1 MKQSWLWKHVE
12 SRVGDR
18 VRRMMRGNETGV
30 AMLMALIFVVILIVT
45 TTLVASVLIA
55 QFAPYRRNTQNAQA
69 AVVAENG
76 LQNGLS
82 YLREAESGASGLL
95 PSTTTDLSKAS
106 QDDEYTVDTTSS
118 SGVKVVLNNA
128 SDTTSTTSTAS
139 TADYTTRN
147 WTYSVTIQFYKD
159 NPKDYTASEL
169 VSKALTPGDVRAKT
183 NVNYAAV
190 TSSAYFA
197 RYANGRTSSTK
208 PVRVVWA
215 VCKFGTTGGHG
226 GGGGSG
232 GGPNGGRIGMGFY
245 ASAPYSQTR
254 WSGQPT
260 WREINIDFING
271 ISSNGNEQGPV
282 NYKNPISNSSDA
294 MSSTTLMNPA
304 NQSCMLATSKVITKV
319 ESLSAMLDPNGK
331 PVEGSALIVLPQAYK
346 QNSGVEEYT
355 YTPQCQSAGE
365 YKNLNNWVYKD
376 DDSIRPVADQ
386 SLCVTGVPISET
398 GGGNRIATLQECGN
412 SYGPNYGH
420 KNYYTDPSKAD
431 QNAEKEDHNSLINK
445 YQKWAFYNGFINAGY
460 LNDSGY
466 MDGPISAESK
476 TRFSH
481 LEVSS
486 KAHIGE
492 DLSYGHTAGHMAASI
507 SDFASLEAH
516 VVVATQWN
524 SNFGSAG
531 TWYEVDSD
539 MSDATA
545 SFGQAGEA
553 GYNTQQ
559 IVNASSGF
567 CITSNDSGDDAYTDT
582 CKVRGGVFDPF
593 CYRSVITGQALPDKK
608 FGTGVSYYC
617 PVAGN
622 WDESAGKWRWKTD
635 QVEYNEDES
644 TDGSGIQTKLW
655 TYTGADASSKKC
667 YGFDGSGNFKLMDC
681 VVAPEF
687 TRYNDKADKYKN
699 RGTFQLG
706 GKCLTE
712 IYPGDL
718 VGDHTN
724 LRPVYSRSDG
734 HPAIKLMTCAT
745 DGSDS
750 DRDAVRVTDY
760 LKRNIK
766 SQKWNSHVS
775 VTEDDPTYC
784 DEGAGTASLC
794 HGGSESEGKG
804 GLTPGSNGFI
814 FTRELTRDG
823 SI

>member
-76 LQNGLS
+76 LQSGLS
-82 YLREAESGASGLL
+82 YLREAEAPPSSLL
-95 PSTTTDLSKAS
+95 PSTTTDTSKAAL
-106 QDDEYTVDTTSS
+106 DDEYTVDATSS

-159 NPKDYTASEL
+159 NPKNYTASEL

-215 VCKFGTTGGHG
+215 VCKFGTGDHG
-226 GGGGSG
+226 GGGGSVD
-232 GGPNGGRIGMGFY
+232 GPNGGRIGMGFY
-245 ASAPYSQTR
+245 ASAPYVKSR
-254 WSGQPT
+254 WTMEPT
-260 WREINIDFING
+260 WKEINIDF
-271 ISSNGNEQGPV
+271 SSGVSDNGNEQGPV
-282 NYKNPISNSSDA
+282 NYQHASSVSDA
-294 MSSTTLMNPA
+294 MSATTLMNPA
-304 NQSCMLATSKVITKV
+304 NQTCMLATTKVITKV
-319 ESLSAMLDPNGK
+319 ESLSDMLNPNGK

-346 QNSGVEEYT
+346 QDSGKEEYT

-398 GGGNRIATLQECGN
+398 GGGNRIATLQKCGK
-412 SYGPNYGH
+412 SYGPN
-420 KNYYTDPSKAD
+420 NQPDYYTDSAKTA
-431 QNAEKEDHNSLINK
+431 QNAEKDDPDSLLNK

-466 MDGPISAESK
+466 MDGPISADKK

-481 LEVSS
+481 IEVSTKLS
-486 KAHIGE
+486 IDD
-492 DLSYGHTAGHMAASI
+492 DLSHGLNAGHSAGHIA
-507 SDFASLEAH
+507 DFASLNAR
-516 VVVATQWN
+516 VVVATLWDYN
-524 SNFGSAG
+524 LGSAQA
-531 TWYEVDSD
+531 WYDVDGD
-539 MSDATA
+539 MTDATA

-593 CYRSVITGQALPDKK
+593 CYRSVITGKDLQDKK
-608 FGTGVSYYC
+608 FGTGVSHYC

-622 WDESAGKWRWKTD
+622 WDENAKKWRWKTD
-635 QVEYNEDES
+635 QVEYHEDES
-644 TDGSGIQTKLW
+644 TNGSGIQTKLW
-655 TYTGADASSKKC
+655 TYTGADESSIKC

-687 TRYNDKADKYKN
+687 TRYNDNAGKYKN

-718 VGDHTN
+718 VGDHNN

-745 DGSDS
+745 AGDEPDPG
-750 DRDAVRVTDY
+750 AVRVTDY

-775 VTEDDPTYC
+775 VTEDDPRYC
-784 DEGAGTASLC
+784 VEGRGTASLC
-794 HGGSESEGKG
+794 HSGSESRKG
-804 GLTPGSNGFI
+804 TFTPGSNGFV

>member
-18 VRRMMRGNETGV
+18 VRRMMRGNEIGV

-76 LQNGLS
+76 LQSGLS
-82 YLREAESGASGLL
+82 YLREAEAGASSLL

-215 VCKFGTTGGHG
+215 VCKFGTPGGSG
-226 GGGGSG
+226 GGG

-245 ASAPYSQTR
+245 ASAPYVQSR
-254 WSGQPT
+254 WETEPT
-260 WREINIDFING
+260 WKEINIDF
-271 ISSNGNEQGPV
+271 SSGVSNNGNEQGSV
-282 NYKNPISNSSDA
+282 NYQHASSVSDA
-294 MSSTTLMNPA
+294 MFATTSMNPA
-304 NQSCMLATSKVITKV
+304 NQTCMLATTKVITKV
-319 ESLSAMLDPNGK
+319 ESLSDMLDPNGK

-346 QNSGVEEYT
+346 QDSGHDEYT

-398 GGGNRIATLQECGN
+398 GGGNRIATLQKCGN

-420 KNYYTDPSKAD
+420 KNYYTDSTKAD
-431 QNAEKEDHNSLINK
+431 QNAEKEDPNSLINK

-460 LNDSGY
+460 LNDSGF
-466 MDGPISAESK
+466 MNGQISADRK

-481 LEVSS
+481 IEVST

-492 DLSYGHTAGHMAASI
+492 DLSYGHTAGHSAGHIA
-507 SDFASLEAH
+507 DFASLDAR

-524 SNFGSAG
+524 YDLGSVQAWYDDAG
-531 TWYEVDSD
+531 D
-539 MSDATA
+539 MTDATA

-567 CITSNDSGDDAYTDT
+567 CITSNDSGNDAYTDT

-593 CYRSVITGQALPDKK
+593 CYRSVITGKALPDKK

-622 WDESAGKWRWKTD
+622 WDDSAGKWRWKTD
-635 QVEYNEDES
+635 QVEYYEDES
-644 TDGSGIQTKLW
+644 PNGSGIQTKLW

-681 VVAPEF
+681 VSAPEF
-687 TRYNDKADKYKN
+687 TRYNDKADRYKN

-718 VGDHTN
+718 AGDHTN

-734 HPAIKLMTCAT
+734 RPAIKLMTCAT
-745 DGSDS
+745 DSDDL

-794 HGGSESEGKG
+794 HGGSESF
-804 GLTPGSNGFI
+804 TPGSNGFI
-814 FTRELTRDG
+814 FTRALTRDG

>member
-82 YLREAESGASGLL
+82 YLREAEAGASSLL

-215 VCKFGTTGGHG
+215 VCKFGTSGVG
-226 GGGGSG
+226 GGNSN
-232 GGPNGGRIGMGFY
+232 PNGGRIGMGFY
-245 ASAPYSQTR
+245 ASAPYVKSR
-254 WSGQPT
+254 WTTEPT
-260 WREINIDFING
+260 WKEINIDF
-271 ISSNGNEQGPV
+271 SSGVSDNGNEQGPV
-282 NYKNPISNSSDA
+282 NYQHASSVADA
-294 MSSTTLMNPA
+294 MSATTLMNPA
-304 NQSCMLATSKVITKV
+304 NQTCMLATTKVITKV
-319 ESLSAMLDPNGK
+319 ESLSDMLDPNGK

-346 QNSGVEEYT
+346 QDSGKEEYT
-355 YTPQCQSAGE
+355 YTPQCESAGD
-365 YKNLNNWVYKD
+365 YQNLNNWVYD
-376 DDSIRPVADQ
+376 SDDSIRPVADQ

-398 GGGNRIATLQECGN
+398 GGGNRIATLQKCGN
-412 SYGPNYGH
+412 SYGPN
-420 KNYYTDPSKAD
+420 NQSDYYTDSAKTA
-431 QNAEKEDHNSLINK
+431 QNAEKDDPDSLLNK

-466 MDGPISAESK
+466 MDGPISADKK

-481 LEVSS
+481 IEVST
-486 KAHIGE
+486 KLNIGD
-492 DLSYGHTAGHMAASI
+492 DLSHGLSAGHSAGHIA
-507 SDFASLEAH
+507 DFASLNAR
-516 VVVATQWN
+516 VVVATLWDYN
-524 SNFGSAG
+524 LGSAQA
-531 TWYEVDSD
+531 WYDVDGD
-539 MSDATA
+539 MTDATA

-559 IVNASSGF
+559 IVNQASGF
-567 CITSNDSGDDAYTDT
+567 CITSSDDGNDAYTDT
-582 CKVRGGVFDPF
+582 CKVRGGAFDPF
-593 CYRSVITGQALPDKK
+593 CYRNIITGHSLKDNK
-608 FGTGVSYYC
+608 FGTDVSYYC

-622 WDESAGKWRWKTD
+622 WDESASKWRWKSD
-635 QVEYNEDES
+635 QVEYQEDDYQEANVV
-644 TDGSGIQTKLW
+644 DPEGHGVQTKLW
-655 TYTGADASSKKC
+655 TYTGADTSSKKC
-667 YGFDGSGNFKLMDC
+667 YGFDSRGNFKLMDC
-681 VVAPEF
+681 AVAPEF
-687 TRYNDKADKYKN
+687 TRYNENAKEPKN
-699 RGTFQLG
+699 QGTFQLG
-706 GKCLTE
+706 GQCLTE
-712 IYPGDL
+712 IYPGDKKN
-718 VGDHTN
+718 GTSAYN
-724 LRPVYSRSDG
+724 RSDG
-734 HPAIKLMTCAT
+734 HPSITLAPC
-745 DGSDS
+745 GSM
-750 DRDAVRVTDY
+750 TDY
-760 LKRNIK
+760 LNRNIK
-766 SQKWNSHVS
+766 SQRWNARVNATTFCSS
-775 VTEDDPTYC
+775 VNI
-784 DEGAGTASLC
+784 SLC
-794 HGGSESEGKG
+794 HGGGRGKPIG
-804 GLTPGSNGFI
+804 AAGSNGFI
-814 FTRELTRDG
+814 FTRELTKDG

>member
-12 SRVGDR
+12 SQVGDR
-18 VRRMMRGNETGV
+18 VRHMMRGNETGV

-76 LQNGLS
+76 LQSGLS
-82 YLREAESGASGLL
+82 YLREAEAGPSGLL

-169 VSKALTPGDVRAKT
+169 VSKALTPGDVRTKT

-215 VCKFGTTGGHG
+215 VCKFGTPG
-226 GGGGSG
+226 GGGGNSN
-232 GGPNGGRIGMGFY
+232 PNGGRIGMGFY
-245 ASAPYSQTR
+245 ASAPYVKSR
-254 WSGQPT
+254 WTTEPT
-260 WREINIDFING
+260 WKEINIDF
-271 ISSNGNEQGPV
+271 SSGVSDNGNEQGPV
-282 NYKNPISNSSDA
+282 NYQHASSVADA
-294 MSSTTLMNPA
+294 MSATTLMNPA
-304 NQSCMLATSKVITKV
+304 NQTCMLATTKVITKV
-319 ESLSAMLDPNGK
+319 ESLSDMLDPNGK

-346 QNSGVEEYT
+346 QDSGKEEYT
-355 YTPQCQSAGE
+355 YTPQCESAGD
-365 YKNLNNWVYKD
+365 YQNLNNWVYD
-376 DDSIRPVADQ
+376 SDDSIRPVADQ

-398 GGGNRIATLQECGN
+398 GGGNRIATLQRCGN
-412 SYGPNYGH
+412 PYGPN
-420 KNYYTDPSKAD
+420 NQSDYYTDPAKTA
-431 QNAEKEDHNSLINK
+431 QNAEKDDPDSLLNK

-466 MDGPISAESK
+466 MNGPISADKK

-481 LEVSS
+481 IEVSTKLS
-486 KAHIGE
+486 IGD
-492 DLSYGHTAGHMAASI
+492 DLSHGLNAGHSAGHIA
-507 SDFASLEAH
+507 DFASLNAR
-516 VVVATQWN
+516 VVVATLWDYN
-524 SNFGSAG
+524 LGSAQA
-531 TWYEVDSD
+531 WYDVDGD
-539 MSDATA
+539 MTDATA

-559 IVNASSGF
+559 IVNQASGF
-567 CITSNDSGDDAYTDT
+567 CITSSDDGNDAYTDT

-593 CYRSVITGQALPDKK
+593 CYRSVITGKDLQDKK
-608 FGTGVSYYC
+608 FGTGVSHYC

-622 WDESAGKWRWKTD
+622 WDESASKWRWKTD
-635 QVEYNEDES
+635 QVEYTEDP
-644 TDGSGIQTKLW
+644 DGNGVQTQLW
-655 TYTGADASSKKC
+655 TYTGADINSKKC
-667 YGFDGSGNFKLMDC
+667 YGFVGSNFKLMDC
-681 VVAPEF
+681 AIAPKF
-687 TRYNDKADKYKN
+687 TRYGQKAEQDKK
-699 RGTFQLG
+699 GTFQLG
-706 GKCLTE
+706 GQCLTE
-712 IYPGDL
+712 IYPGDKKN
-718 VGDHTN
+718 GTSAYN
-724 LRPVYSRSDG
+724 RSDG
-734 HPAIKLMTCAT
+734 HPSITLAPC
-745 DGSDS
+745 GSM
-750 DRDAVRVTDY
+750 TDY
-760 LKRNIK
+760 LNRKIK
-766 SQKWNSHVS
+766 SQRWNARVTVTSCS
-775 VTEDDPTYC
+775 VKP
-784 DEGAGTASLC
+784 SLC
-794 HGGSESEGKG
+794 HGGGRGESFG
-804 GLTPGSNGFI
+804 TAGSNGFI

>member
-76 LQNGLS
+76 LQSGLS
-82 YLREAESGASGLL
+82 YLREAEAGASGLL

-128 SDTTSTTSTAS
+128 PDTTSTTSTAS
-139 TADYTTRN
+139 TADHTTRN

-169 VSKALTPGDVRAKT
+169 ESKALTPGDVRAKT

-215 VCKFGTTGGHG
+215 VCKFGTTPG
-226 GGGGSG
+226 GGGGNSD
-232 GGPNGGRIGMGFY
+232 PNGGRIGMGFY
-245 ASAPYSQTR
+245 ASAPYSKTR
-254 WSGQPT
+254 WDSQPT
-260 WREINIDFING
+260 WKKLDIAATQTTKG
-271 ISSNGNEQGPV
+271 GNETGSV
-282 NYKNPISNSSDA
+282 KYVVKPISDKSDS
-294 MSSTTLMNPA
+294 MSSTTIMNPA
-304 NQSCMLATSKVITKV
+304 NQSCMLATTKVITKV
-319 ESLSAMLDPNGK
+319 ESLSDMLDPKGK

-355 YTPQCQSAGE
+355 YTPQCESAGD
-365 YKNLNNWVYKD
+365 YQNLNNWVYD
-376 DDSIRPVADQ
+376 SDDSIRPVADQ

-398 GGGNRIATLQECGN
+398 GGGNRIATLQKCGN
-412 SYGPNYGH
+412 SYGPN
-420 KNYYTDPSKAD
+420 NQSDYYTDSAKTA
-431 QNAEKEDHNSLINK
+431 QNAEKDDPDSLLNR

-460 LNDSGY
+460 LNDSGF
-466 MDGPISAESK
+466 MDGPISADSK
-476 TRFSH
+476 TLFSH
-481 LEVSS
+481 LEVSVKVS
-486 KAHIGE
+486 VGT
-492 DLSYGHTAGHMAASI
+492 DLSNNLSAGHMAASI
-507 SDFASLEAH
+507 RDFASLEAH
-516 VVVATQWN
+516 VVVATKWN

-553 GYNTQQ
+553 GYNTRQ
-559 IVNASSGF
+559 IVNQASGF
-567 CITSNDSGDDAYTDT
+567 CITSSDDGNDAYTDT

-593 CYRSVITGQALPDKK
+593 CYRSVITGKDLQDKK

-622 WDESAGKWRWKTD
+622 WDESASKWRWKTD
-635 QVEYNEDES
+635 QVEYTEDP
-644 TDGSGIQTKLW
+644 DGNGVQTQLW
-655 TYTGADASSKKC
+655 TYTGADINSKKC
-667 YGFDGSGNFKLMDC
+667 YGFVGSNFKLMDC
-681 VVAPEF
+681 AIAPKF
-687 TRYNDKADKYKN
+687 TRYGQKAEQDKK
-699 RGTFQLG
+699 GTFQLG
-706 GKCLTE
+706 GQCLTE
-712 IYPGDL
+712 IYPGDKMN
-718 VGDHTN
+718 GTSAYN
-724 LRPVYSRSDG
+724 RSDG
-734 HPAIKLMTCAT
+734 HPSITLAPC
-745 DGSDS
+745 GSM
-750 DRDAVRVTDY
+750 TDY
-760 LKRNIK
+760 LNRKIK
-766 SQKWNSHVS
+766 SQRWNARVTLTSCS
-775 VTEDDPTYC
+775 VKP
-784 DEGAGTASLC
+784 SLC
-794 HGGSESEGKG
+794 HGGGRGESLG
-804 GLTPGSNGFI
+804 TAGSNGFI
-814 FTRELTRDG
+814 FTRELTKDG

>member
-12 SRVGDR
+12 SRVGNR

-76 LQNGLS
+76 LQSGLS
-82 YLREAESGASGLL
+82 YLREAEAGASSLL

-169 VSKALTPGDVRAKT
+169 VSKALTPGDVRTKT

-215 VCKFGTTGGHG
+215 VCKFGARNPD
-226 GGGGSG
+226 
-232 GGPNGGRIGMGFY
+232 PNGGRIGMGFY

-254 WSGQPT
+254 WGGQPT
-260 WREINIDFING
+260 WRKLDIAATQTRKVVDDAG
-271 ISSNGNEQGPV
+271 VTKGGNEIGFVKYV
-282 NYKNPISNSSDA
+282 NAISNSSDP
-294 MSSTTLMNPA
+294 MSSTTIMNPA
-304 NQSCMLATSKVITKV
+304 NQSCMLATTKVITKV
-319 ESLSAMLDPNGK
+319 ESLSDMLDPKGK
-331 PVEGSALIVLPQAYK
+331 PVAGSALIVLPQAYK

-355 YTPQCQSAGE
+355 YTPQCESAGD
-365 YKNLNNWVYKD
+365 YQNLNNWVYD
-376 DDSIRPVADQ
+376 SDDSIRPVADQ

-398 GGGNRIATLQECGN
+398 GGGNRIATLQKCGN
-412 SYGPNYGH
+412 SYGPNYD
-420 KNYYTDPSKAD
+420 KNYYTDPAKTA
-431 QNAEKEDHNSLINK
+431 QNAEKDDPDSLLNR

-460 LNDSGY
+460 LNDSGF
-466 MDGPISAESK
+466 MNGPISADHK

-481 LEVSS
+481 IEVSS
-486 KAHIGE
+486 KVGIGA
-492 DLSYGHTAGHMAASI
+492 DLSYGLSAGHMASNI
-507 SDFASLEAH
+507 SDFASLDAH
-516 VVVATQWN
+516 VVVATLWDYN
-524 SNFGSAG
+524 LGSAQA
-531 TWYEVDSD
+531 WYDIDGD

-559 IVNASSGF
+559 IVNQASGF
-567 CITSNDSGDDAYTDT
+567 CITSSDDGKDAYTDT
-582 CKVRGGVFDPF
+582 CKVRGGAFDPF
-593 CYRSVITGQALPDKK
+593 CYRSVITGKDLPDKK
-608 FGTGVSYYC
+608 FGTGVSHYC

-622 WDESAGKWRWKTD
+622 WDDSAGKWRWKTD
-635 QVEYNEDES
+635 QVEYYEDES
-644 TDGSGIQTKLW
+644 TNGSGIQTQLW

-667 YGFDGSGNFKLMDC
+667 YGFDGSGNFKLMGC
-681 VVAPEF
+681 VGAPEF
-687 TRYNDKADKYKN
+687 TRYNENAEELKKK
-699 RGTFQLG
+699 GTFQLG
-706 GKCLTE
+706 GQCLTE
-712 IYPGDL
+712 IYPGDKKN
-718 VGDHTN
+718 GTSAYN
-724 LRPVYSRSDG
+724 RSDG
-734 HPAIKLMTCAT
+734 HPSITLAPC
-745 DGSDS
+745 GSM
-750 DRDAVRVTDY
+750 TDY
-760 LKRNIK
+760 LNRKIK
-766 SQKWNSHVS
+766 SQIWNARVNACS
-775 VTEDDPTYC
+775 VDP
-784 DEGAGTASLC
+784 SLC
-794 HGGSESEGKG
+794 HGGGRGKP
-804 GLTPGSNGFI
+804 TGSNGFI

>member
-12 SRVGDR
+12 SQVGDR

-76 LQNGLS
+76 LQSGLS
-82 YLREAESGASGLL
+82 YLREAEAGASSLL

-215 VCKFGTTGGHG
+215 VCKFGTSGVG
-226 GGGGSG
+226 GGNSD
-232 GGPNGGRIGMGFY
+232 PNGGRIGMGFY
-245 ASAPYSQTR
+245 ASAPYSKTR
-254 WSGQPT
+254 WDSQPT
-260 WREINIDFING
+260 WRELDIAATG
-271 ISSNGNEQGPV
+271 RTKGGNETGFV
-282 NYKNPISNSSDA
+282 KYVNPIKADKSDP
-294 MSSTTLMNPA
+294 MSSTTIMNPA
-304 NQSCMLATSKVITKV
+304 NQSCMLATTKVITKV
-319 ESLSAMLDPNGK
+319 ESLSDMLDPKGK

-355 YTPQCQSAGE
+355 YTPQCESAGD
-365 YKNLNNWVYKD
+365 YQNLNNWVYD
-376 DDSIRPVADQ
+376 SDDSIRPVADQ

-398 GGGNRIATLQECGN
+398 GGGNRIATLQKCGN
-412 SYGPNYGH
+412 SYGPNYD
-420 KNYYTDPSKAD
+420 KNYYTDPAKTA
-431 QNAEKEDHNSLINK
+431 QNAEKDDPDSLLNR

-460 LNDSGY
+460 LNDSGF
-466 MDGPISAESK
+466 MDGPISAEGK

-486 KAHIGE
+486 RLKKIGE
-492 DLSYGHTAGHMAASI
+492 DLSSGHDAGHMASNI
-507 SDFASLEAH
+507 RDFASLDAH
-516 VVVATQWN
+516 VVVATLWDYN
-524 SNFGSAG
+524 LGSAQA
-531 TWYEVDSD
+531 WYDIDGD
-539 MSDATA
+539 MTDATA

-559 IVNASSGF
+559 IVNQASGF
-567 CITSNDSGDDAYTDT
+567 CITSSDDGNDAYTDT
-582 CKVRGGVFDPF
+582 CKVRGGAFDPF
-593 CYRSVITGQALPDKK
+593 CYRNVITGKDLQGKK

-622 WDESAGKWRWKTD
+622 WDESANKWRWKTD

-644 TDGSGIQTKLW
+644 TNGSGIQTQLW

-681 VVAPEF
+681 AVAPVF
-687 TRYNDKADKYKN
+687 TRYNENAEESN
-699 RGTFQLG
+699 QGTFQLG
-706 GKCLTE
+706 GQCLTE
-712 IYPGDL
+712 IYPGDKKN
-718 VGDHTN
+718 GTSAYN
-724 LRPVYSRSDG
+724 RSDG
-734 HPAIKLMTCAT
+734 HPSITLAPC
-745 DGSDS
+745 GSM
-750 DRDAVRVTDY
+750 TDY
-760 LKRNIK
+760 LDRKIK
-766 SQKWNSHVS
+766 SQIWNARVNAPCS
-775 VTEDDPTYC
+775 VDDP
-784 DEGAGTASLC
+784 SLC
-794 HGGSESEGKG
+794 HGGGRGKP
-804 GLTPGSNGFI
+804 TAVAAGSNGFI

>member
-76 LQNGLS
+76 LQSGLS
-82 YLREAESGASGLL
+82 YLREAEAGASSLL

-169 VSKALTPGDVRAKT
+169 VSKALTPGEVRAKT

-215 VCKFGTTGGHG
+215 VCKFGTSGVG
-226 GGGGSG
+226 GGNSD
-232 GGPNGGRIGMGFY
+232 PNGGRIGMGFY
-245 ASAPYSQTR
+245 ASAPYVKSR
-254 WSGQPT
+254 WTTEPT
-260 WREINIDFING
+260 WKEINIDF
-271 ISSNGNEQGPV
+271 SSGVSDNGNEQGPV
-282 NYKNPISNSSDA
+282 NYQHASSVADA
-294 MSSTTLMNPA
+294 MSATTLMNPA
-304 NQSCMLATSKVITKV
+304 NQTCMLATTKVITKV
-319 ESLSAMLDPNGK
+319 ESLSDMLDPNGK

-346 QNSGVEEYT
+346 QDSGKEEYT
-355 YTPQCQSAGE
+355 YTPQCESAGD
-365 YKNLNNWVYKD
+365 YQNLNNWVYD
-376 DDSIRPVADQ
+376 SDDSIRPVADQ

-398 GGGNRIATLQECGN
+398 GGGNRIATLQKCGN
-412 SYGPNYGH
+412 SYGPN
-420 KNYYTDPSKAD
+420 NQSDYYTDSAKTA
-431 QNAEKEDHNSLINK
+431 QNAEKDDPDSLLNK

-466 MDGPISAESK
+466 MDGPISADKK

-481 LEVSS
+481 IEVSS
-486 KAHIGE
+486 KLSIGD
-492 DLSYGHTAGHMAASI
+492 DLSYGHTAGHSAGHIA
-507 SDFASLEAH
+507 DFASLDAR
-516 VVVATQWN
+516 VVVATLWDYN
-524 SNFGSAG
+524 LGSAQA
-531 TWYEVDSD
+531 WYDVDGD
-539 MSDATA
+539 MTDATA

-559 IVNASSGF
+559 IVNQASGF
-567 CITSNDSGDDAYTDT
+567 CITSSDDGNDAYTDT

-593 CYRSVITGQALPDKK
+593 CYRSVITGKDLQDKK
-608 FGTGVSYYC
+608 FGTRVSHYC

-622 WDESAGKWRWKTD
+622 WDESASKWRWKTD
-635 QVEYNEDES
+635 QVEYTEDP
-644 TDGSGIQTKLW
+644 DGNGVQTQLW
-655 TYTGADASSKKC
+655 TYTGADINSKKC
-667 YGFDGSGNFKLMDC
+667 YGFVGSNFKLMDC
-681 VVAPEF
+681 AIAPKF
-687 TRYNDKADKYKN
+687 TRYGQKAEQDKK
-699 RGTFQLG
+699 GTFQLG
-706 GKCLTE
+706 GQCLTE
-712 IYPGDL
+712 IYPGDKKN
-718 VGDHTN
+718 GTSAYN
-724 LRPVYSRSDG
+724 RSDG
-734 HPAIKLMTCAT
+734 HPSITLAPC
-745 DGSDS
+745 GSM
-750 DRDAVRVTDY
+750 TDY
-760 LKRNIK
+760 LNRKIK
-766 SQKWNSHVS
+766 SQRWNARVTLTSCS
-775 VTEDDPTYC
+775 VTP
-784 DEGAGTASLC
+784 SLC
-794 HGGSESEGKG
+794 HGGGRGESF
-804 GLTPGSNGFI
+804 TAGSNGFV
-814 FTRELTRDG
+814 FTRELTKDG
-823 SI
+823 NI

>member
-76 LQNGLS
+76 LQSGLS
-82 YLREAESGASGLL
+82 YLREVEDEAARGGSSSLL
-95 PSTTTDLSKAS
+95 PSTTTDTSKAAL
-106 QDDEYTVDTTSS
+106 DDEYTVDTTSS

-215 VCKFGTTGGHG
+215 VCKFGTTL
-226 GGGGSG
+226 GGSG
-232 GGPNGGRIGMGFY
+232 GGNPDPNGGRIGMGFY
-245 ASAPYSQTR
+245 VSAPYSQTR
-254 WSGQPT
+254 WGGQPT
-260 WREINIDFING
+260 WRKLDIAATKTRDVVVDDDAG
-271 ISSNGNEQGPV
+271 VTKGGNETGLV
-282 NYKNPISNSSDA
+282 KYVNPISNSSDP
-294 MSSTTLMNPA
+294 MSSTTIMNPA
-304 NQSCMLATSKVITKV
+304 NQTCMLATSKVITKV
-319 ESLSAMLDPNGK
+319 ESLSDMLDPNGK

-346 QNSGVEEYT
+346 QDSGKDEYT
-355 YTPQCQSAGE
+355 YTPQCESAGD
-365 YKNLNNWVYKD
+365 YQNLNNWVYD
-376 DDSIRPVADQ
+376 SDDSIRPVADQ

-398 GGGNRIATLQECGN
+398 GGGNRIATLQKCGK
-412 SYGPNYGH
+412 SYGPN
-420 KNYYTDPSKAD
+420 NQPDYYTDSAKTA
-431 QNAEKEDHNSLINK
+431 QNAEKDDPDSLLNR
-445 YQKWAFYNGFINAGY
+445 YQKWAFDNGFINAGY
-460 LNDSGY
+460 LNDSGF
-466 MDGPISAESK
+466 MNGPISADRK

-481 LEVSS
+481 IELSAKVG
-486 KAHIGE
+486 IGT
-492 DLSYGHTAGHMAASI
+492 DLSHGLSAGHMNPSI

-516 VVVATQWN
+516 VVMATQWN
-524 SNFGSAG
+524 YEFVSTQA
-531 TWYEVDSD
+531 WYDVDGD

-553 GYNTQQ
+553 GHNTQQ
-559 IVNASSGF
+559 IVNQASGF
-567 CITSNDSGDDAYTDT
+567 CITSSDDGNDAYTDT
-582 CKVRGGVFDPF
+582 CKVRGGAFDPF
-593 CYRSVITGQALPDKK
+593 CYRSVITGKALQDKK

-622 WDESAGKWRWKTD
+622 WDENAKKWRWKTD
-635 QVEYNEDES
+635 QVEYYEDES
-644 TDGSGIQTKLW
+644 PNGSGIQTKLW

-681 VVAPEF
+681 AVAPEF
-687 TRYNDKADKYKN
+687 TRYNENAEELQN
-699 RGTFQLG
+699 QGTFQLG
-706 GKCLTE
+706 GQCLTE
-712 IYPGDL
+712 IYPGDKKN
-718 VGDHTN
+718 GTPAYN
-724 LRPVYSRSDG
+724 RSDG
-734 HPAIKLMTCAT
+734 HPSITLAPC
-745 DGSDS
+745 GSM
-750 DRDAVRVTDY
+750 TDY
-760 LKRNIK
+760 LGRGIK
-766 SQKWNSHVS
+766 SQRWNARVNATTSCS
-775 VTEDDPTYC
+775 VDPT
-784 DEGAGTASLC
+784 LC
-794 HGGSESEGKG
+794 HGGGRGKG
-804 GLTPGSNGFI
+804 GGGVAGSNGFI

>member
-76 LQNGLS
+76 LQSGLS
-82 YLREAESGASGLL
+82 YLREAEAPPSSLL
-95 PSTTTDLSKAS
+95 PSTTTDTSKAAL
-106 QDDEYTVDTTSS
+106 DDEYTVDATSS

-139 TADYTTRN
+139 TADHTTRN

-215 VCKFGTTGGHG
+215 VCKFGTSGVGG
-226 GGGGSG
+226 GGGGSV
-232 GGPNGGRIGMGFY
+232 GGPTGGRIGMGFY

-254 WSGQPT
+254 WDGQPT
-260 WREINIDFING
+260 WRKLDIAATQITKD
-271 ISSNGNEQGPV
+271 GNETGFV
-282 NYKNPISNSSDA
+282 KYVNPISADKSDP
-294 MSSTTLMNPA
+294 MSSTTMMNPA
-304 NQSCMLATSKVITKV
+304 NQSCMLATTKVITKV
-319 ESLSAMLDPNGK
+319 EPLSDMLDPNGN

-346 QNSGVEEYT
+346 QDSGKEEYT

-376 DDSIRPVADQ
+376 DDSIRPVVDQ

-398 GGGNRIATLQECGN
+398 GGGNRIATLQKCGN

-420 KNYYTDPSKAD
+420 KDYYTDSKKAD
-431 QNAEKEDHNSLINK
+431 QNAEKEDPDSLLNR

-460 LNDSGY
+460 LNDSGF

-481 LEVSS
+481 LEVSTKLS
-486 KAHIGE
+486 IGD
-492 DLSYGHTAGHMAASI
+492 DLSYGHTAGHMASNI
-507 SDFASLEAH
+507 RDFASLDAH

-524 SNFGSAG
+524 SNFGSAA
-531 TWYEVDSD
+531 TWYQVDHD

-593 CYRSVITGQALPDKK
+593 CYRSVITGQALQDKK

-622 WDESAGKWRWKTD
+622 WDENAKKWRWKTD
-635 QVEYNEDES
+635 QVEYHEDES
-644 TDGSGIQTKLW
+644 TNGSGIQTQLW
-655 TYTGADASSKKC
+655 TYTGADESSIKC

-681 VVAPEF
+681 VGAPEF
-687 TRYNDKADKYKN
+687 TRYNDNAGKYKN

-718 VGDHTN
+718 VGDHNN

-745 DGSDS
+745 AGDEPDPG
-750 DRDAVRVTDY
+750 AVRVTDY

-794 HGGSESEGKG
+794 HGGSESRKRT
-804 GLTPGSNGFI
+804 LTPGSNGFI
-814 FTRELTRDG
+814 FTRELTKDG

>member
-12 SRVGDR
+12 SRVGNR

-76 LQNGLS
+76 LQSGLS
-82 YLREAESGASGLL
+82 YLREAEAGASSLL
-95 PSTTTDLSKAS
+95 PSITTDLSKAS

-169 VSKALTPGDVRAKT
+169 VSKALTPGDVRTKT

-215 VCKFGTTGGHG
+215 VCKFGTPDDHS

-232 GGPNGGRIGMGFY
+232 SGPNGGRIGMGFY
-245 ASAPYSQTR
+245 ASAPYVKSR
-254 WSGQPT
+254 WTTEPT
-260 WREINIDFING
+260 WKEINIDF
-271 ISSNGNEQGPV
+271 SSGVSDNGNEQGPV
-282 NYKNPISNSSDA
+282 NYQHASSVSDT
-294 MSSTTLMNPA
+294 MSATTLMNPA
-304 NQSCMLATSKVITKV
+304 NQTCMLATTKVITKV
-319 ESLSAMLDPNGK
+319 ESLSDMLNPNGK

-346 QNSGVEEYT
+346 QDSGKEEYT

-376 DDSIRPVADQ
+376 DDSIRPVSDQ

-398 GGGNRIATLQECGN
+398 GGGNRIATLQKCGN
-412 SYGPNYGH
+412 SYGPNYN
-420 KNYYTDPSKAD
+420 KNYYTDPAKTA
-431 QNAEKEDHNSLINK
+431 QNAEKDDPDSLLNR

-481 LEVSS
+481 LEVST
-486 KAHIGE
+486 KANIGE
-492 DLSYGHTAGHMAASI
+492 DLSNGHNAGHSAGHIA
-507 SDFASLEAH
+507 DFASLDAR
-516 VVVATQWN
+516 VVVATLWN
-524 SNFGSAG
+524 KNFGSAQ
-531 TWYEVDSD
+531 TWFEVGSD
-539 MSDATA
+539 MADATA

-593 CYRSVITGQALPDKK
+593 CYLSVITGQDLQDKK

-622 WDESAGKWRWKTD
+622 WDKSANKWRWKTD

-687 TRYNDKADKYKN
+687 TRYNDKADRYKN

-734 HPAIKLMTCAT
+734 HPAIKLVTCAT
-745 DGSDS
+745 DRKDP
-750 DRDAVRVTDY
+750 DRNAVRVTDY

-794 HGGSESEGKG
+794 HGGSESRKRT
-804 GLTPGSNGFI
+804 LTPGSNGFV
-814 FTRELTRDG
+814 FTRELTKDG

>member
-76 LQNGLS
+76 LQSGLS
-82 YLREAESGASGLL
+82 YLREVEDEAASGGSSSLL
-95 PSTTTDLSKAS
+95 PSTTTDTSKAAL
-106 QDDEYTVDTTSS
+106 DDEYTVDATSS

-169 VSKALTPGDVRAKT
+169 VSKALTPGDVRTKT

-215 VCKFGTTGGHG
+215 VCKFGARNPD
-226 GGGGSG
+226 
-232 GGPNGGRIGMGFY
+232 PNGGRIGMGFY
-245 ASAPYSQTR
+245 ASAPYSKTR
-254 WSGQPT
+254 WDSQPT
-260 WREINIDFING
+260 WRELDIAATG
-271 ISSNGNEQGPV
+271 RTKGGNETGFV
-282 NYKNPISNSSDA
+282 KYVNPITADKSDP
-294 MSSTTLMNPA
+294 MSSTTIMNPA
-304 NQSCMLATSKVITKV
+304 NQSCMLATTKVITKV
-319 ESLSAMLDPNGK
+319 ESLSDMLDPKGK

-355 YTPQCQSAGE
+355 YTPQCESAGD
-365 YKNLNNWVYKD
+365 YQNLNNWVYD
-376 DDSIRPVADQ
+376 SDDSIRPVADQ

-398 GGGNRIATLQECGN
+398 GGDNRIATLQKCGN
-412 SYGPNYGH
+412 SYGPNYD
-420 KNYYTDPSKAD
+420 KNYYTDPAKTA
-431 QNAEKEDHNSLINK
+431 QNAEKDDPDSLLNR

-460 LNDSGY
+460 LNDSGF
-466 MDGPISAESK
+466 MDGPISAEGK

-481 LEVSS
+481 LEVSVKVS
-486 KAHIGE
+486 VGT
-492 DLSYGHTAGHMAASI
+492 DLSNKLSAGHMASNI
-507 SDFASLEAH
+507 RDFASLDAH

-531 TWYEVDSD
+531 TWFGVDHD

-559 IVNASSGF
+559 IVNQASGF
-567 CITSNDSGDDAYTDT
+567 CITSSDDGNDAYTDT

-593 CYRSVITGQALPDKK
+593 CYRSILTGQSLKDKK

-622 WDESAGKWRWKTD
+622 WDENAQQWRWKSD
-635 QVEYNEDES
+635 QVEYQEDDYQEANKV
-644 TDGSGIQTKLW
+644 DPEGHGVQTKLW
-655 TYTGADASSKKC
+655 TYTGADKSSKKC

-687 TRYNDKADKYKN
+687 TRYNENAKKPEDQ
-699 RGTFQLG
+699 GTFQLG
-706 GKCLTE
+706 GQCLTE
-712 IYPGDL
+712 IYPGDKKN
-718 VGDHTN
+718 GTSAYN
-724 LRPVYSRSDG
+724 RSDG
-734 HPAIKLMTCAT
+734 HPSITLAPC
-745 DGSDS
+745 GSM
-750 DRDAVRVTDY
+750 TDY
-760 LKRNIK
+760 LNRKIK
-766 SQKWNSHVS
+766 SQIWNARVNACRVDPSRS
-775 VTEDDPTYC
+775 VNP
-784 DEGAGTASLC
+784 SLC
-794 HGGSESEGKG
+794 HGGGRGKLK
-804 GLTPGSNGFI
+804 LTGSNGFI
-814 FTRELTRDG
+814 FTRELTKDG

>member
-95 PSTTTDLSKAS
+95 PSITTDLSKAS

-169 VSKALTPGDVRAKT
+169 ESKALTPGDVRAKT

-215 VCKFGTTGGHG
+215 VCKFGTTPG
-226 GGGGSG
+226 GGRGNPD
-232 GGPNGGRIGMGFY
+232 PNGGRIGMGFY
-245 ASAPYSQTR
+245 ASAPYVKSR
-254 WSGQPT
+254 WTTEPT
-260 WREINIDFING
+260 WKEINIDF
-271 ISSNGNEQGPV
+271 SSGVSDNGNEQGPV
-282 NYKNPISNSSDA
+282 NYQHASSVADA
-294 MSSTTLMNPA
+294 MSATTLMNPA
-304 NQSCMLATSKVITKV
+304 NQTCMLATTKVITKV
-319 ESLSAMLDPNGK
+319 ESLSDMLDPNGK

-346 QNSGVEEYT
+346 QDSGKEEYT
-355 YTPQCQSAGE
+355 YTPQCESAGD
-365 YKNLNNWVYKD
+365 YQNLNNWVYD
-376 DDSIRPVADQ
+376 SDDSIRPVADQ

-398 GGGNRIATLQECGN
+398 GGGNRIATLQRCGN
-412 SYGPNYGH
+412 PYGPN
-420 KNYYTDPSKAD
+420 NQSDYYTDPAKTA
-431 QNAEKEDHNSLINK
+431 QNAEKDDPDSLLNK

-466 MDGPISAESK
+466 MDGPISADKK

-481 LEVSS
+481 IEVSS
-486 KAHIGE
+486 KLSIGD
-492 DLSYGHTAGHMAASI
+492 DLSYGHTAGHSAGHI
-507 SDFASLEAH
+507 PDFASLDAR
-516 VVVATQWN
+516 VVVATLWDYNLGAAQ
-524 SNFGSAG
+524 A
-531 TWYEVDSD
+531 WYDVDGD
-539 MSDATA
+539 MTDATA

-559 IVNASSGF
+559 IVNQASGF
-567 CITSNDSGDDAYTDT
+567 CITSSDDGNDAYTDT
-582 CKVRGGVFDPF
+582 CKVRGGAFDPF
-593 CYRSVITGQALPDKK
+593 CYRNILTGHSLKDNK
-608 FGTGVSYYC
+608 FGTDVSYYC

-622 WDESAGKWRWKTD
+622 WDENAQQWRWKSD
-635 QVEYNEDES
+635 QVEYQEDDYQEANKV
-644 TDGSGIQTKLW
+644 DPEGHGVQTKLW
-655 TYTGADASSKKC
+655 TYTGADKSSKKC

-687 TRYNDKADKYKN
+687 TRYNENAKKPEDQ
-699 RGTFQLG
+699 GTFQLG
-706 GKCLTE
+706 GQCLTE
-712 IYPGDL
+712 IYPGDKKN
-718 VGDHTN
+718 GTSAYN
-724 LRPVYSRSDG
+724 RSDG
-734 HPAIKLMTCAT
+734 HPSITLAPC
-745 DGSDS
+745 GSM
-750 DRDAVRVTDY
+750 TDY
-760 LKRNIK
+760 LNRKIK
-766 SQKWNSHVS
+766 SQRWNARVNATTSCS
-775 VTEDDPTYC
+775 SINI
-784 DEGAGTASLC
+784 SLC
-794 HGGSESEGKG
+794 HGGGRGKG
-804 GLTPGSNGFI
+804 GGVAGSNGFV

>member
-76 LQNGLS
+76 LQSGLS
-82 YLREAESGASGLL
+82 YLREAEAASSLL

-208 PVRVVWA
+208 PVRIVWA
-215 VCKFGTTGGHG
+215 VCKFGTAPINNPNHD
-226 GGGGSG
+226 
-232 GGPNGGRIGMGFY
+232 PNGGRIGMGFY

-254 WSGQPT
+254 WGGQPT
-260 WREINIDFING
+260 WRKLDIAATQIRDVVDDDG
-271 ISSNGNEQGPV
+271 VTKGGNETGFVKYV
-282 NYKNPISNSSDA
+282 NAISNSSDP
-294 MSSTTLMNPA
+294 MSSTTMMNPA

-319 ESLSAMLDPNGK
+319 ESLSDMLDPNGK

-355 YTPQCQSAGE
+355 YTPQCESAGD
-365 YKNLNNWVYKD
+365 YQNLNNWVYD
-376 DDSIRPVADQ
+376 SDDSIRPVADQ

-398 GGGNRIATLQECGN
+398 GGGNRIATLQKCGN
-412 SYGPNYGH
+412 SYGPNNQS
-420 KNYYTDPSKAD
+420 NYYTDPAKTA
-431 QNAEKEDHNSLINK
+431 QNAEKSDPNSLLNR

-460 LNDSGY
+460 LNDSGF
-466 MDGPISAESK
+466 MNGPISADRK

-481 LEVSS
+481 IEVSS
-486 KAHIGE
+486 KVGIGT
-492 DLSYGHTAGHMAASI
+492 DLSYGLSAGHMASNI
-507 SDFASLEAH
+507 SDFASLDAH

-524 SNFGSAG
+524 YDLGSAQA
-531 TWYEVDSD
+531 WYDVDGD

-559 IVNASSGF
+559 IVNQASGF
-567 CITSNDSGDDAYTDT
+567 CITSSDDGNDAYTDT
-582 CKVRGGVFDPF
+582 CKVRGGAFDPF
-593 CYRSVITGQALPDKK
+593 CYRNIITGHSLKDNK

-622 WDESAGKWRWKTD
+622 WDDSAKQWRWKSD
-635 QVEYNEDES
+635 QVEYQEDDYQEANVV
-644 TDGSGIQTKLW
+644 DPEGHGVQTKLW
-655 TYTGADASSKKC
+655 TYTGADTSSKKC
-667 YGFDGSGNFKLMDC
+667 YGFDSRGNFKLMDC
-681 VVAPEF
+681 AVAPEF
-687 TRYNDKADKYKN
+687 TRYNENAKEPKN
-699 RGTFQLG
+699 QGTFQLG
-706 GKCLTE
+706 GQCLTE
-712 IYPGDL
+712 IYPGDKKN
-718 VGDHTN
+718 GTSAYN
-724 LRPVYSRSDG
+724 RSDG
-734 HPAIKLMTCAT
+734 HPSITLAPC
-745 DGSDS
+745 GSM
-750 DRDAVRVTDY
+750 TDY
-760 LKRNIK
+760 LNRKIK
-766 SQKWNSHVS
+766 SQRWNARVNVTTSCS
-775 VTEDDPTYC
+775 VDP
-784 DEGAGTASLC
+784 SLC
-794 HGGSESEGKG
+794 HGGGRGK
-804 GLTPGSNGFI
+804 LTGVAGSNGFV

>member
-76 LQNGLS
+76 LQSGLS
-82 YLREAESGASGLL
+82 YLREAEAGPSGLL

-169 VSKALTPGDVRAKT
+169 VSKALTPGDVRTKT

-215 VCKFGTTGGHG
+215 VCKFGTTL
-226 GGGGSG
+226 GGSG
-232 GGPNGGRIGMGFY
+232 GGNPDPNGGRIGMGFY
-245 ASAPYSQTR
+245 VSAPYSQTR
-254 WSGQPT
+254 WGGQPT
-260 WREINIDFING
+260 WRKLDIAATKTRDVVVDDDAG
-271 ISSNGNEQGPV
+271 VTKGGNETGLV
-282 NYKNPISNSSDA
+282 KYVNPISNSSDP
-294 MSSTTLMNPA
+294 MSSTTIMNPA
-304 NQSCMLATSKVITKV
+304 NQTCMLATSKVITKV
-319 ESLSAMLDPNGK
+319 ESLSDMLDPNGK

-346 QNSGVEEYT
+346 QNSGVKEYT
-355 YTPQCQSAGE
+355 YTPQCESAGD
-365 YKNLNNWVYKD
+365 YQNLNNWVYD
-376 DDSIRPVADQ
+376 SDDSIRPVADQ

-398 GGGNRIATLQECGN
+398 GGGNRIATLQKCGN
-412 SYGPNYGH
+412 PYGPN
-420 KNYYTDPSKAD
+420 NQPDYYTDPAKTA
-431 QNAEKEDHNSLINK
+431 QNAEKDDPDSLLNR
-445 YQKWAFYNGFINAGY
+445 YQKWAFDNGFINAGY
-460 LNDSGY
+460 LNDSGF
-466 MDGPISAESK
+466 MNGPISADRK

-481 LEVSS
+481 IELSAKVG
-486 KAHIGE
+486 IGT
-492 DLSYGHTAGHMAASI
+492 DLSHGLSAGHMNPSI

-516 VVVATQWN
+516 VVMATQWN
-524 SNFGSAG
+524 YEFVSAQA
-531 TWYEVDSD
+531 WYDVDGD

-553 GYNTQQ
+553 GHNTQQ
-559 IVNASSGF
+559 IVNQASGF
-567 CITSNDSGDDAYTDT
+567 CITSSDDGNDAYTDT
-582 CKVRGGVFDPF
+582 CKVRGGAFDPF
-593 CYRSVITGQALPDKK
+593 CYRNVITGKALQDKK
-608 FGTGVSYYC
+608 FGTRVSHYC

-622 WDESAGKWRWKTD
+622 WDESAKKWRWKTD
-635 QVEYNEDES
+635 QVEYNES
-644 TDGSGIQTKLW
+644 TNGSGIQTKLW
-655 TYTGADASSKKC
+655 TYTGADESSKKC

-681 VVAPEF
+681 AVAPEF
-687 TRYNDKADKYKN
+687 TRYNENAEEPQN
-699 RGTFQLG
+699 QGTFQLG
-706 GKCLTE
+706 GQCLTE
-712 IYPGDL
+712 IYPGDKKN
-718 VGDHTN
+718 GTPAYN
-724 LRPVYSRSDG
+724 RSDG
-734 HPAIKLMTCAT
+734 HPSITLAPC
-745 DGSDS
+745 GSM
-750 DRDAVRVTDY
+750 TDY
-760 LKRNIK
+760 LGRGIK
-766 SQKWNSHVS
+766 SQRWNARVNATTSCS
-775 VTEDDPTYC
+775 VDPT
-784 DEGAGTASLC
+784 LC
-794 HGGSESEGKG
+794 HGGGRGKG
-804 GLTPGSNGFI
+804 GGGVAGSNGFI

>member
-76 LQNGLS
+76 LQSGLS
-82 YLREAESGASGLL
+82 YLREAEAGASSLL
-95 PSTTTDLSKAS
+95 PSTTTNLSKAS

-169 VSKALTPGDVRAKT
+169 VSKALTPGDVHAKT

-215 VCKFGTTGGHG
+215 VCKFGTTI
-226 GGGGSG
+226 GGSSG
-232 GGPNGGRIGMGFY
+232 NSDPNGGRIGMGFY

-254 WSGQPT
+254 WGGQPT
-260 WREINIDFING
+260 WRKLDIAATQIRDVVDDG
-271 ISSNGNEQGPV
+271 GVTKGGNETGSVKYV
-282 NYKNPISNSSDA
+282 NAISNSSDP
-294 MSSTTLMNPA
+294 MSSTTMMNPA

-319 ESLSAMLDPNGK
+319 ESLSDMLDPNGK

-346 QNSGVEEYT
+346 QDSGKEEYT
-355 YTPQCQSAGE
+355 YTPQCESAGD
-365 YKNLNNWVYKD
+365 YQNLNNWVYD
-376 DDSIRPVADQ
+376 SDDSIRPVADQ

-398 GGGNRIATLQECGN
+398 GGGNRIATLQKCGN
-412 SYGPNYGH
+412 SYGPN
-420 KNYYTDPSKAD
+420 NQSDYYTDSAKTA
-431 QNAEKEDHNSLINK
+431 QNAEKNDPDSLLNR

-460 LNDSGY
+460 LNDSGF
-466 MDGPISAESK
+466 MNGPISADRK

-481 LEVSS
+481 IEVSS
-486 KAHIGE
+486 KVGIGT
-492 DLSYGHTAGHMAASI
+492 DLSYGLSAGHMASNI
-507 SDFASLEAH
+507 SDFASLDAH

-524 SNFGSAG
+524 YDLGSAQA
-531 TWYEVDSD
+531 WYDVEGD

-553 GYNTQQ
+553 GHNTQQ
-559 IVNASSGF
+559 IVNQASGF
-567 CITSNDSGDDAYTDT
+567 CITSSDDGNDAYTDT
-582 CKVRGGVFDPF
+582 CKVRGGAFDPF
-593 CYRSVITGQALPDKK
+593 CYRNIITGQSLKDNK

-622 WDESAGKWRWKTD
+622 WDDSAGKWRWKTD
-635 QVEYNEDES
+635 QVEYSEDES
-644 TDGSGIQTKLW
+644 TNGSGIQTQLW

-667 YGFDGSGNFKLMDC
+667 YGFDGSGNFKLMYC
-681 VVAPEF
+681 AVAPVF
-687 TRYNDKADKYKN
+687 TRYNENAEESN
-699 RGTFQLG
+699 QGTFQLG
-706 GKCLTE
+706 GQCLTE
-712 IYPGDL
+712 IYPGDKKN
-718 VGDHTN
+718 GTS
-724 LRPVYSRSDG
+724 VYNRSDG
-734 HPAIKLMTCAT
+734 HPSITLAPC
-745 DGSDS
+745 GSM
-750 DRDAVRVTDY
+750 TDY
-760 LKRNIK
+760 LNRKIK
-766 SQKWNSHVS
+766 SQRWNARVNATTSCS
-775 VTEDDPTYC
+775 VDP
-784 DEGAGTASLC
+784 SLC
-794 HGGSESEGKG
+794 HGGGRGK
-804 GLTPGSNGFI
+804 LTVVAGSNGFV